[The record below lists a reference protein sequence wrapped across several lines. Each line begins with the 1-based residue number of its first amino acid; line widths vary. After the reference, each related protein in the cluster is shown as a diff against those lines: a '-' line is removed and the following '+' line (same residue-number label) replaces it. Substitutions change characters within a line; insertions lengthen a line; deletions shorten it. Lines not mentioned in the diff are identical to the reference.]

1 MPEKSLHPYA
11 SAPAGHQLRDALEL
25 LTRLVLDGVKHGH
38 FEYSVTCETAKQ
50 GRRLL
55 IVRAGKNHKFSIEET
70 DLNC

>member
-1 MPEKSLHPYA
+1 MPEKSPRPYA
-11 SAPAGHQLRDALEL
+11 SASAGHQLRDALEL